1 MYHRVRQLTNG
12 QRVRSAG
19 SEVRLAT
26 RRGSASTVRLGTDL
40 RRRVT
45 EVANKRNISE
55 SEAIRQLLRD
65 SFTTATPDTSLQ
77 EELLRDIRE
86 SLEQQSGPT
95 ERAIAAEQARFAAL
109 SKILERLLVQSTEI
123 LMILRVVT
131 FKDRPDDYQ
140 LAMTQTQDQ
149 LTRTP
154 DRTDLAKVSRVNGSV
169 SP

>member
-1 MYHRVRQLTNG
+1 
-12 QRVRSAG
+12 
-19 SEVRLAT
+19 
-26 RRGSASTVRLGTDL
+26 
-40 RRRVT
+40 
-45 EVANKRNISE
+45 
-55 SEAIRQLLRD
+55 LLRD
-65 SFTTATPDTSLQ
+65 SLATATPENARL

-86 SLEQQSGPT
+86 SLEQQGGPS
-95 ERAIAAEQARFAAL
+95 ERANTAEQARFAAL

-140 LAMTQTQDQ
+140 LAMIQTQDQ
-149 LTRTP
+149 LTRTR

>member
-1 MYHRVRQLTNG
+1 MA
-12 QRVRSAG
+12 AG
-19 SEVRLAT
+19 WEHKT
-26 RRGSASTVRLGTDL
+26 TIRLGTDL
-40 RRRVT
+40 RRRIT
-45 EVANKRNISE
+45 EAANRRNIPE
-55 SEAIRQLLRD
+55 AEAIRQLLREGCNK
-65 SFTTATPDTSLQ
+65 AAPDTSSL
-77 EELLRDIRE
+77 EEVLRDIRE
-86 SLEQQSGPT
+86 SLEQQRGPS

-149 LTRTP
+149 LTRTS
-154 DRTDLAKVSRVNGSV
+154 DRTDLAKVSRANGSV